1 MLVFKIIIC
10 ILSLF
15 ALLLACK
22 EYNKDYSV
30 TRESTFCAI
39 VAGILGIIFCGLLVV
54 TRSNIYFIS
63 KIMVYICVCIC
74 ILLNCSFFYSDLIK
88 IPILITF
95 VVTLFIFINDFKE
108 SDSPKVTITTYDIVS
123 AKDDYYSKGNTF
135 GLVTYIKGEL
145 SEEAIYR
152 YYYKTDDGG
161 FKQGSI
167 PVDSTT
173 IYFVEPGETAYVEKI
188 VTDYYIEN
196 ESFPSLWFNSE
207 STEIYKM
214 YVPKDSIQSIYKFNT
229 K

>member
-1 MLVFKIIIC
+1 MCLY
-10 ILSLF
+10 L
-15 ALLLACK
+15 
-22 EYNKDYSV
+22 
-30 TRESTFCAI
+30 
-39 VAGILGIIFCGLLVV
+39 
-54 TRSNIYFIS
+54 YFI
-63 KIMVYICVCIC
+63 K
-74 ILLNCSFFYSDLIK
+74 LLFFYSDLIK

-173 IYFVEPGETAYVEKI
+173 IYFVESGETAYVEKI